1 MFVCFVPKVLRGEAC
16 PHLRVDND
24 PQLRVSAPAR
34 GTSANIQIHRDSGN
48 CLIGLGALLRRIKQS
63 QGMSPSWG
71 GSGQQLPEGRFVPTI
86 QDKPLPKGL
95 PVIKPGKSRPL
106 RPVFRTVHC
115 LLPSCTFCLLQCNLH
130 WHFPNNAITLG
141 WMGPGCRISVK
152 SRHSHSCGAVG
163 VGRLTNILQLN
174 LTWFRNISL
183 HLHPLV
189 GGDCLLGLGGVVPV
203 V

>member
-63 QGMSPSWG
+63 QGMSPSGG

-115 LLPSCTFCLLQCNLH
+115 LLEFYQVAHFVCCTGIFPTMPSRQVGWVQAVEFLSNR
-130 WHFPNNAITLG
+130 AIHT
-141 WMGPGCRISVK
+141 
-152 SRHSHSCGAVG
+152 AV
-163 VGRLTNILQLN
+163 VPSALDVSLILQLN